1 MLQLGARTLVVFPQ
15 FFCAPPARSTIDHR
29 VPIRFIS
36 PYPPGGGNDT
46 LARILGEKVGER
58 LGQRIVVDN
67 RPGANTIVGTEILAK
82 SAPDGYTVIIIPN
95 SFATNVGFYPKLPY
109 DSVRDFAP
117 VGQIALSPQMLVAHP
132 SLPATT
138 LKEFLALA
146 KAKPRYFSYA
156 TSGSGSV
163 GHLAGLGMM
172 AGIDLVHVP
181 YKGTGPALN
190 ELMGGHIPLMVSS
203 MLATLPHVR
212 AGKLRVL
219 GLTTAQRS
227 RAIPEVPTIA
237 EAGVPGYETTLWYGI
252 LAPARTPDA
261 IVRRLNAELG
271 TALKLP
277 DVVEKLSTQA
287 VEPYHTSPEQF
298 AALIRSEIPKWAKVI
313 KASGVQ
319 PEITPGRH

>member
-1 MLQLGARTLVVFPQ
+1 MKRFSYIALLLATFIAGVTYAQQYPSR
-15 FFCAPPARSTIDHR
+15 
-29 VPIRFIS
+29 PIRFIS

-58 LGQRIVVDN
+58 LGQRIIVDN
-67 RPGANTIVGTEILAK
+67 RPGANTIVGTELLAK
-82 SAPDGYTVIIIPN
+82 SVPDGYTLIIIPN
-95 SFATNVGFYPKLPY
+95 SFATNVSFYPKLPY

-132 SLPATT
+132 SLPAAT
-138 LKEFLALA
+138 LKDFLALA

-156 TSGSGSV
+156 TSGNGSV
-163 GHLAGLGMM
+163 GHLAGLLLGMM
-172 AGIDLVHVP
+172 TGAELVHVP
-181 YKGTGPALN
+181 YKGTGTALN
-190 ELMGGHIPLMVSS
+190 ELMGGHIPLMMSS

-219 GLTTAQRS
+219 GLTSAQRS

-271 TALKLP
+271 TALKMP

-287 VEPYHTSPEQF
+287 VEPHHTSPEQF

-313 KASGVQ
+313 KAGGVQ
-319 PEITPGRH
+319 PE